1 MKIYEIKDNI
11 PLISEYINNNEEIK
25 GFSKDTRTIA
35 VGEVYVAIKGESFD
49 GNDFIIDAYKNGAV
63 LAISDNPNDEIISY
77 VKENKKNLII
87 VEDSIKALQELA
99 IYKRNLYDIPVVA
112 ITGSAGKT
120 STKDM
125 VANVLAQK
133 YKVLKTPGNLNNHI
147 GLPLT
152 ILSLDDHEVLVVEMG
167 MNHFGEL
174 SLLSKIAKPTIALIT
189 NVGTAHIGILGSREN
204 ILKAKLEI
212 LDGLCAGGQVILNYD
227 NDLLNKEAINLKNI
241 ITYGINN
248 KSDFQGK
255 DIKLE
260 ALTSS
265 FKYNDEEIS
274 LNISGEHFIYN
285 ALAAIAVGTTL
296 KVPIEDIK
304 KGLLTFQISSNRMQI
319 IKTTKYTLIDDS
331 YNANYDAVIY
341 CLKYLNSLNK
351 RKIAVLGDMLEL
363 GEHSIKLHQK
373 VGEKINELNLDLV
386 VTVGNDSL
394 NINKKITNTLNY
406 HFDNNK
412 DTINFLKETL
422 HKGDYV
428 LIKASHGLNFKE
440 IVEELKINE

>member
-1 MKIYEIKDNI
+1 MKIYEIKNNVT
-11 PLISEYINNNEEIK
+11 LIDSYLNKDDDVK
-25 GFSKDTRTIA
+25 GFSKDTRTITDK
-35 VGEVYVAIKGESFD
+35 EVYVAIKGEAFD
-49 GNDFIIDAYKNGAV
+49 GNDFIIEAFNKGAI
-63 LAISDNPNDEIISY
+63 LAVCDNPNEKIISY

-99 IYKRNLYDIPVVA
+99 IYKRSLYDIPVVA
-112 ITGSAGKT
+112 VTGSTGKT

-125 VANVLAQK
+125 IANVLAQK
-133 YKVLKTPGNLNNHI
+133 YKVLKTQGNLNNHI

-212 LDGLCAGGQVILNYD
+212 LDGLCENGKIILNND
-227 NDLLNKEAINLKNI
+227 NDMLSTVVGKLNNV
-241 ITYGINN
+241 ITYGIDKNADFKGNN
-248 KSDFQGK
+248 F
-255 DIKLE
+255 KLE
-260 ALTSS
+260 ALSSS
-265 FKYNDEEIS
+265 FEYNNEIIN

-285 ALAAIAVGTTL
+285 ALAAIAVATNLGVSL
-296 KVPIEDIK
+296 EAIK

-319 IKTTKYTLIDDS
+319 IKTDNYTLIDDS

-341 CLKYLNSLNK
+341 CLKYLNGLDG
-351 RKIAVLGDMLEL
+351 RRVAVLGDMLEL
-363 GEHSIKLHQK
+363 GEHSIQLHEK
-373 VGEKINELNLDLV
+373 VGEKINELNIDLV

-394 NINKKITNTLNY
+394 NINNKITNASNY
-406 HFDNNK
+406 HFNNNEDAIK
-412 DTINFLKETL
+412 FLKENL
-422 HKGDYV
+422 QKGDFV
-428 LIKASHGLNFKE
+428 LIKASHGLKFKE
-440 IVEELKINE
+440 IVEELKN

>member
-1 MKIYEIKDNI
+1 MKIYEIKNNMT
-11 PLISEYINNNEEIK
+11 LIDSYLNEDDDVI
-25 GFSKDTRTIA
+25 GFSKDTRTITN
-35 VGEVYVAIKGESFD
+35 GEAYVAIKGENFD
-49 GNDFIIDAYKNGAV
+49 GNNFIIDAFNKGAI

-99 IYKRNLYDIPVVA
+99 IYKRSLYDIPVVA

-174 SLLSKIAKPTIALIT
+174 SLLSKIAKPTIVLIT
-189 NVGTAHIGILGSREN
+189 NIGTAHIGILGSREN

-212 LDGLCAGGQVILNYD
+212 LDGLCDNGQVILNND
-227 NDLLNKEAINLKNI
+227 DDLLSKETSNMTNV

-248 KSDFQGK
+248 QSDFQGK
-255 DIKLE
+255 NINLK

-265 FKYNDEEIS
+265 FEYNNEKIN
-274 LNISGEHFIYN
+274 LNISGEHFVYN
-285 ALAAIAVGTTL
+285 ALAAITVGTTL
-296 KVPIEDIK
+296 GVSLEDIK
-304 KGLLTFQISSNRMQI
+304 NGLLTFQISSNRMQI
-319 IKTTKYTLIDDS
+319 IKTGKYILIDDS
-331 YNANYDAVIY
+331 YNANYNAVIY
-341 CLKYLNSLNK
+341 CLKYLNSLEG
-351 RKIAVLGDMLEL
+351 RKVAVLGDMLEL
-363 GEHSIKLHQK
+363 GAHSINLHENIGK
-373 VGEKINELNLDLV
+373 KINELNLDLV
-386 VTVGNDSL
+386 VTVGVDSIHINK
-394 NINKKITNTLNY
+394 NINNVLNY
-406 HFDNNK
+406 HFSDNREA
-412 DTINFLKETL
+412 IQFLKNNL
-422 HKGDYV
+422 QKNDYV

-440 IVEELKINE
+440 IVEKLQ